1 MKAKKNKKQA
11 LGRGL
16 SALLDDPQNEI
27 NSINEISVDKVT
39 GNIIDLDLKQI
50 EINPFQPRTNF
61 NEESVLELAESIKTL
76 GIIQPI
82 TVRKLDNNKYQLV
95 SGERRLRAARSIKL
109 KTIPTYVRIANDQEI
124 LEMALVENIQRRDLD
139 PIEIALSYNRLVEEI
154 NLTQNQLSQRVGK
167 KRSTVANYMRLLKL
181 DPIIQSGIRDGFLSM
196 GHGRALINIEQ
207 QEEQL
212 KIYEK
217 IISKGLSVRNTEE
230 LVKKLNLGKE
240 SKKKYAK
247 ISKVHTDAEN
257 ELKKYLNSIV
267 FVKVNKKGK
276 GSIIIPFGSNKS
288 LNDLIKKIKRE
299 D

>member
-1 MKAKKNKKQA
+1 MAKKNKKQA

-27 NSINEISVDKVT
+27 NSINEISADKVT

-95 SGERRLRAARSIKL
+95 SGERRLRAARCIKL

-154 NLTQNQLSQRVGK
+154 NLTQKQLSQRVGK

-240 SKKKYAK
+240 TKKKYAK

-257 ELKKYLNSIV
+257 ELRKYLNSSV

-276 GSIIIPFGSNKS
+276 GSIMIPFGSNKN
-288 LNDLIKKIKRE
+288 LKDLIKRIKRE

>member
-1 MKAKKNKKQA
+1 MAKKNKKQA

-27 NSINEISVDKVT
+27 NSINEISADKIT
-39 GNIIDLDLKQI
+39 GNIIDLELKQI

-196 GHGRALINIEQ
+196 GHGRALINIEL

-230 LVKKLNLGKE
+230 LVKKLNLGIE

-247 ISKVHTDAEN
+247 ISKVHADAEN
-257 ELKKYLNSIV
+257 ELKKYLNSSV

-288 LNDLIKKIKRE
+288 LNDLIKRIKRE

>member
-1 MKAKKNKKQA
+1 MAKKNKKQA

-27 NSINEISVDKVT
+27 NSINEISADKVT
-39 GNIIDLDLKQI
+39 GNIINLDLKQI

-154 NLTQNQLSQRVGK
+154 NLTQKQLSQRVGK

-217 IISKGLSVRNTEE
+217 IISKGLSVRNTEA
-230 LVKKLNLGKE
+230 LVKKINLGKE
-240 SKKKYAK
+240 TKKKYIK

-257 ELKKYLNSIV
+257 ELKKFLNTSV
-267 FVKVNKKGK
+267 FVKVNKKGE
-276 GSIIIPFGSNKS
+276 GTIIIPFGSNKS
-288 LNDLIKKIKRE
+288 LNDLIKRIKRE

>member
-1 MKAKKNKKQA
+1 MAKKNKKQA

-27 NSINEISVDKVT
+27 NSINEISADKVT

-207 QEEQL
+207 QEVQL

-217 IISKGLSVRNTEE
+217 IISKGLSVRNTED

-240 SKKKYAK
+240 SKKKFAK

-257 ELKKYLNSIV
+257 ELKKYLNSSV

-288 LNDLIKKIKRE
+288 LNDLIKRIKRE

>member
-1 MKAKKNKKQA
+1 MAKKNKKQA

-27 NSINEISVDKVT
+27 NSINEISADKIT
-39 GNIIDLDLKQI
+39 GNIIDLELKQI

-230 LVKKLNLGKE
+230 LVKKLNLGIE

-247 ISKVHTDAEN
+247 ISKVHADAEN
-257 ELKKYLNSIV
+257 ELKKYLNSSV

-288 LNDLIKKIKRE
+288 LNDLIKRIKRE

>member
-1 MKAKKNKKQA
+1 MAKKNKKQA

-27 NSINEISVDKVT
+27 NSINEISADKVT

-230 LVKKLNLGKE
+230 LVKKLNLGLE

-247 ISKVHTDAEN
+247 ISKIHTDAEN
-257 ELKKYLNSIV
+257 ELKKYLNSSV

-276 GSIIIPFGSNKS
+276 GSIIIPFGSNKN
-288 LNDLIKKIKRE
+288 LNDLIKRIKRE

>member
-1 MKAKKNKKQA
+1 MAKKNKKQA

-27 NSINEISVDKVT
+27 NSINEISADKVA
-39 GNIIDLDLKQI
+39 GNIIDLNLKQI

-154 NLTQNQLSQRVGK
+154 NLTQNQLSERVGK

-230 LVKKLNLGKE
+230 LVKKLNLGIE

-257 ELKKYLNSIV
+257 ELKKYLNSSV

-288 LNDLIKKIKRE
+288 LNDLIKRIKRE

>member
-1 MKAKKNKKQA
+1 MAKKNKKQA

-27 NSINEISVDKVT
+27 NSINEISADKVT

-61 NEESVLELAESIKTL
+61 NVESVLELAESIKSL

-109 KTIPTYVRIANDQEI
+109 KTIPTHVRIANDQEI

-154 NLTQNQLSQRVGK
+154 KLTQNQLSQRVGK

-217 IISKGLSVRNTEE
+217 IISKGLSVRNTEV
-230 LVKKLNLGKE
+230 LVQKLNLGKE
-240 SKKKYAK
+240 NKKKYAK
-247 ISKVHTDAEN
+247 ISEVHIDAEN
-257 ELKKYLNSIV
+257 ELKKYLNSSV
-267 FVKVNKKGK
+267 FVKFNKKGK
-276 GSIIIPFGSNKS
+276 GSIIIPFDSNKS

>member
-1 MKAKKNKKQA
+1 MAKKNKKQA

-16 SALLDDPQNEI
+16 SALLNDPQNEI
-27 NSINEISVDKVT
+27 NSINEISADKIT
-39 GNIIDLDLKQI
+39 GNIIDLELKQI

-240 SKKKYAK
+240 TKKKYAK

-257 ELKKYLNSIV
+257 ELKKYLNSSV

-288 LNDLIKKIKRE
+288 LNDLIKRIKRE

>member
-1 MKAKKNKKQA
+1 MAKKNKKQA

-27 NSINEISVDKVT
+27 NSINEISADKIT
-39 GNIIDLDLKQI
+39 GNIIDLELKQI

-230 LVKKLNLGKE
+230 LVKKLYLGKE
-240 SKKKYAK
+240 SKKQNAK
-247 ISKVHTDAEN
+247 IYKVHTDAEN
-257 ELKKYLNSIV
+257 ELMKYLNSSV

>member
-1 MKAKKNKKQA
+1 MAKKNKKQA

-16 SALLDDPQNEI
+16 SALLNDPQNEI
-27 NSINEISVDKVT
+27 NSINEISADKIT
-39 GNIIDLDLKQI
+39 GNIIDLELKQI

-230 LVKKLNLGKE
+230 LVKKLNLGIE

-247 ISKVHTDAEN
+247 ISKVHADAEN
-257 ELKKYLNSIV
+257 ELKKHLNSSV

-288 LNDLIKKIKRE
+288 LNDLIKRIKRE

>member
-1 MKAKKNKKQA
+1 MAKKNKKQA

-27 NSINEISVDKVT
+27 NSINEISADKVT
-39 GNIIDLDLKQI
+39 SNIIDLDLKQI

-82 TVRKLDNNKYQLV
+82 TVRKLDNSKYQLV

-124 LEMALVENIQRRDLD
+124 LEMALVENIQRKDLD

-154 NLTQNQLSQRVGK
+154 KLTQTELSQRVGK

-196 GHGRALINIEQ
+196 GHGRALINVEQ

-217 IISKGLSVRNTEE
+217 IISKGLSVRSTEE
-230 LVKKLNLGKE
+230 LVQKLNFGEE
-240 SKKKYAK
+240 SKKKHAK
-247 ISKVHTDAEN
+247 ISKVHIEAEN
-257 ELKKYLNSIV
+257 ELKKYLNSSV
-267 FVKVNKKGK
+267 LVKVNKKGK

>member
-1 MKAKKNKKQA
+1 MAKKNKKQA

-27 NSINEISVDKVT
+27 NLINEGSADKVT
-39 GNIIDLDLKQI
+39 RNIINLDINKI

-61 NEESVLELAESIKTL
+61 NEESVLELAESIKAL

-82 TVRKLDNNKYQLV
+82 TVRKLDSNKYQLV
-95 SGERRLRAARSIKL
+95 SGERRLRAARLIKL
-109 KTIPTYVRIANDQEI
+109 ETIPTYIRIANDQEV

-139 PIEIALSYNRLVEEI
+139 PIEIALSYHRLVEEI
-154 NLTQNQLSQRVGK
+154 KLTQEQLSQRVGK

-196 GHGRALINIEQ
+196 GHGRALINIKHQ
-207 QEEQL
+207 DEQL

-217 IISKGLSVRNTEE
+217 IISQGLSVRNTEK
-230 LVKKLNLGKE
+230 LIQKLNSE
-240 SKKKYAK
+240 SENKKNQLK
-247 ISKVHTDAEN
+247 ISRIYTDAEN
-257 ELKKYLNSIV
+257 KLKHYLNSSV
-267 FVKVNKKGK
+267 FIKANEKGK
-276 GSIIIPFGSNKS
+276 GSIIIPFSSKKI
-288 LNDLIKKIKRE
+288 LDDLIKKIKRE

>member
-1 MKAKKNKKQA
+1 MAKKNKKQA

-27 NSINEISVDKVT
+27 NSINEISADKVT

-95 SGERRLRAARSIKL
+95 SGERRLRAARYIKL

-230 LVKKLNLGKE
+230 LVKKLNLGIE

-257 ELKKYLNSIV
+257 ELKKYLNSSV

-288 LNDLIKKIKRE
+288 LNDLIKRIKRE

>member
-1 MKAKKNKKQA
+1 MAKKNKKQA

-16 SALLDDPQNEI
+16 SALLNDPQNEI
-27 NSINEISVDKVT
+27 NSINEISADKIT
-39 GNIIDLDLKQI
+39 GNIIDLELKQI

-95 SGERRLRAARSIKL
+95 SGERRLRAARSVKL

-230 LVKKLNLGKE
+230 LVKKLNLGIE

-247 ISKVHTDAEN
+247 ISKVHAEAEN
-257 ELKKYLNSIV
+257 ELKKHLNSSV

-288 LNDLIKKIKRE
+288 LNDLIKRIKRE

>member
-1 MKAKKNKKQA
+1 MAKKNKKQA

-27 NSINEISVDKVT
+27 NSLNEITADKVT

-196 GHGRALINIEQ
+196 GHGRALINIEL

-230 LVKKLNLGKE
+230 LVKKLNLGLE

-247 ISKVHTDAEN
+247 ISKVHADAEN
-257 ELKKYLNSIV
+257 ELKKYLNSSV

-288 LNDLIKKIKRE
+288 LNDLIKRIKRE

>member
-1 MKAKKNKKQA
+1 MAKKNKKQA

-27 NSINEISVDKVT
+27 NSLNEITADKVT

-196 GHGRALINIEQ
+196 GHGRALINIEL

-230 LVKKLNLGKE
+230 LVKKLNLGLE

-257 ELKKYLNSIV
+257 ELKKYLNSSV

-288 LNDLIKKIKRE
+288 LNDLIKRIKRE

>member
-1 MKAKKNKKQA
+1 MAKKKKKQA

-27 NSINEISVDKVT
+27 NSINEISADKVT
-39 GNIIDLDLKQI
+39 SNIIDLDLKQI

-82 TVRKLDNNKYQLV
+82 TVRKLDNSKYQLV

-124 LEMALVENIQRRDLD
+124 LEMALVENIQRKDLD

-154 NLTQNQLSQRVGK
+154 KLTQTELSQRVGK

-196 GHGRALINIEQ
+196 GHGRALINVEQ

-217 IISKGLSVRNTEE
+217 IISKGLSVRSTEE
-230 LVKKLNLGKE
+230 LVQKLNFGEE
-240 SKKKYAK
+240 SKKKHAK
-247 ISKVHTDAEN
+247 ISKVHIEAEN
-257 ELKKYLNSIV
+257 ELKKYLNSSV
-267 FVKVNKKGK
+267 LVKVNKKGK

>member
-1 MKAKKNKKQA
+1 MAKKNKKQA

-27 NSINEISVDKVT
+27 NLINEGSADKVA
-39 GNIIDLDLKQI
+39 GNIINLDINKI

-61 NEESVLELAESIKTL
+61 NEESVLELAESIKAL

-82 TVRKLDNNKYQLV
+82 TVRKLDNYKYQLV
-95 SGERRLRAARSIKL
+95 SGERRLRAARLIKL
-109 KTIPTYVRIANDQEI
+109 ETIPTYIRIANDQEV

-139 PIEIALSYNRLVEEI
+139 PIEIALSYHRLVEEI
-154 NLTQNQLSQRVGK
+154 KLTQEQLSQRVGK

-196 GHGRALINIEQ
+196 GHGRALINIKHQ
-207 QEEQL
+207 DEQL

-217 IISKGLSVRNTEE
+217 IISQGLSVRNTEK
-230 LVKKLNLGKE
+230 LIQKLNSE
-240 SKKKYAK
+240 SENKKNQLK
-247 ISKVHTDAEN
+247 ISRIYTDAEN
-257 ELKKYLNSIV
+257 KLKHYLNSSV
-267 FVKVNKKGK
+267 FIKANEKGK
-276 GSIIIPFGSNKS
+276 GSIIIPFSSNKS

>member
-1 MKAKKNKKQA
+1 MAKKNKKQA

-27 NSINEISVDKVT
+27 NSINEISADKVT

-240 SKKKYAK
+240 TKKKYAK

-257 ELKKYLNSIV
+257 ELKKYLNSSV

-276 GSIIIPFGSNKS
+276 GSIIIPFGSNKN
-288 LNDLIKKIKRE
+288 LNDLIKRIKRE

>member
-1 MKAKKNKKQA
+1 MAKKNKKQA

-27 NSINEISVDKVT
+27 NSINEISADKIT
-39 GNIIDLDLKQI
+39 GNIIDLELKQI

-230 LVKKLNLGKE
+230 LVKKLNLGIE

-257 ELKKYLNSIV
+257 ELKKYLNSRV

-288 LNDLIKKIKRE
+288 LNDLIKRIKRE

>member
-1 MKAKKNKKQA
+1 MAKKNKKQA

-27 NSINEISVDKVT
+27 NSINEISADKIT
-39 GNIIDLDLKQI
+39 GNIIDLELKQI

-230 LVKKLNLGKE
+230 LVKKLNLGIE

-247 ISKVHTDAEN
+247 ISKVYADAEN
-257 ELKKYLNSIV
+257 ELKKYLNSSV

-288 LNDLIKKIKRE
+288 LKDLIKKIKRE

>member
-1 MKAKKNKKQA
+1 MAKKNKKQA

-27 NSINEISVDKVT
+27 NSINEISADKVT

-61 NEESVLELAESIKTL
+61 NEESVLELAESIKSL

-196 GHGRALINIEQ
+196 GHGRALINVEQ
-207 QEEQL
+207 QDEQL

-230 LVKKLNLGKE
+230 LVKKLYLGKE
-240 SKKKYAK
+240 SKKKYSK
-247 ISKVHTDAEN
+247 ISKVHTEAEN
-257 ELKKYLNSIV
+257 ELKKYLNSSV

-276 GSIIIPFGSNKS
+276 GSIIIPFGSNKI
-288 LNDLIKKIKRE
+288 LNDLIKKIKCE

>member
-1 MKAKKNKKQA
+1 MAKKNKKQA

-27 NSINEISVDKVT
+27 DSINEFSVDKVT
-39 GNIIDLDLKQI
+39 GNIVDLDLKQI

-95 SGERRLRAARSIKL
+95 SGERRLRAARYIKL
-109 KTIPTYVRIANDQEI
+109 KTIPTYVRIANDQET

-217 IISKGLSVRNTEE
+217 IISKGLSVRNTEA
-230 LVKKLNLGKE
+230 LVKKINLGKE
-240 SKKKYAK
+240 TKKKYIK

-257 ELKKYLNSIV
+257 ELKKFLNTSV
-267 FVKVNKKGK
+267 FVKVNKKGE
-276 GSIIIPFGSNKS
+276 GTIIIPFGSNKS
-288 LNDLIKKIKRE
+288 LNDLIKRIKRE

>member
-1 MKAKKNKKQA
+1 MAKKNKKQA

-27 NSINEISVDKVT
+27 NSINEISADKVT

-240 SKKKYAK
+240 SMKKYTE
-247 ISKVHTDAEN
+247 ISKVHINAEN
-257 ELKKYLNSIV
+257 ELKKYLNSSV

-276 GSIIIPFGSNKS
+276 GSIIIPFGSNKN
-288 LNDLIKKIKRE
+288 LNDLIKRIKRE

>member
-1 MKAKKNKKQA
+1 MAKKNKKQA

-27 NSINEISVDKVT
+27 NSLNEITADKVT

-257 ELKKYLNSIV
+257 ELKKYLNSSV

-288 LNDLIKKIKRE
+288 LNDLIKRIKRE